1 MKQSLPCLLLCGLLC
16 TGCTGKTTNPES
28 PQQTETAAP
37 DPATAAASTGTATEI
52 TTATSSSV
60 PADTTSSTDPEQP
73 EAAETL
79 FTAPEISAPDYQG
92 GDGGEE
98 HAETPLP
105 QYFTYRF
112 FENGVSMRLAGGN
125 YQSLEADL
133 SEVTQLQAETEYYLY
148 DSDFDGDLD
157 LSVPVRLTDAEKA
170 YAVFLWDDA
179 DAHFKPEPVLLRN
192 PQYYEDVKHICTLQ
206 QERGHGIVTESQWTD
221 GSLQTVL
228 TADADYEALTL
239 NITDAN
245 GKALTDDKTFD
256 DEQALTDALL
266 RYYERKKAD

>member
-28 PQQTETAAP
+28 SQQTETAAP
-37 DPATAAASTGTATEI
+37 DPATAAASTETATEI

-125 YQSLEADL
+125 YQSLETDL

-179 DAHFKPEPVLLRN
+179 DAHFKAEPVLLRN
-192 PQYYEDVKHICTLQ
+192 PKYFEDEKCICTLQ
-206 QERGHGIVTESQWTD
+206 QVQGHGIVTESQWTD

-239 NITDAN
+239 NVTDAD
-245 GKALTDDKTFD
+245 GKMLPDDKKFD

-266 RYYERKKAD
+266 RYYERKNAD